1 MKIRKGDI
9 ITVEMKDEKTG
20 HLWTKKRVSYK
31 VIALYR
37 YFVLCQHCKA
47 GYLRRYVHTS
57 LMWSKRHGISLARVT
72 NTGHDTTYT
81 KKEGCTKLRGR

>member
-37 YFVLCQHCKA
+37 YFVLCQHCEV
-47 GYLRRYVHTS
+47 GYLECFSDFKLSRLLKTRKGFIKGP
-57 LMWSKRHGISLARVT
+57 L
-72 NTGHDTTYT
+72 HD
-81 KKEGCTKLRGR
+81 